1 MSLRGRELEDTLR
14 QSDSDGGA
22 FHLEAD
28 NRSFFGTG
36 KLDRVQTWN
45 FSALLCTQEIRY
57 QALL

>member
-28 NRSFFGTG
+28 NRSFFGTEKIG
-36 KLDRVQTWN
+36 QSSNLELSVGLKKMKI
-45 FSALLCTQEIRY
+45 F
-57 QALL
+57 